1 MSFLTDWFAAAWAA
15 NARKPRC
22 DKRGCHNTATEYD
35 AALDVR
41 TCELHGDDTD
51 LTPGLFDVPEVVA

>member
-1 MSFLTDWFAAAWAA
+1 MSFITDWFAAAVAR

-22 DKRGCHNTATEYD
+22 DRRGCINTATEYD

-41 TCELHGDDTD
+41 TCELHGPDDTE
-51 LTPGLFDVPEVVA
+51 GLFDLPEVVA